1 MGEILVGE
9 TSTRTRKGRFVAYFP
24 GLNLLFI
31 HVPKTAGNTITSEL
45 IQYEPAQ
52 PPTKILLP
60 GMDGLNRFELKDGFS
75 GKKHT
80 NLRDYQAAMPADLFK
95 ELTVVFVYR
104 NPVDRLV
111 SFFYSPHRSA
121 ERGDSRLGL
130 REFLHLLRKQPPL
143 DHYLGLANPPFPR
156 QLISLRFR
164 SLDSD
169 WTVLAS
175 RLGLGQGG
183 SLPRYNLSS
192 VQEVV
197 RKTWPIFWLAMLATR
212 HRSDF
217 AYRLG
222 FGFETGLSS
231 RWRLWPQKRLRL

>member
-1 MGEILVGE
+1 
-9 TSTRTRKGRFVAYFP
+9 
-24 GLNLLFI
+24 
-31 HVPKTAGNTITSEL
+31 
-45 IQYEPAQ
+45 
-52 PPTKILLP
+52 
-60 GMDGLNRFELKDGFS
+60 
-75 GKKHT
+75 
-80 NLRDYQAAMPADLFK
+80 MPADLFK

-121 ERGDSRLGL
+121 ERGDRLLGL
-130 REFLHLLRKQPPL
+130 RGFLHLLRTHPTL

-175 RLGLGQGG
+175 RLGLGTGWL
-183 SLPRYNLSS
+183 LPRYNISS
-192 VQEVV
+192 VQGV

-231 RWRLWPQKRLRL
+231 RWRLWPRKRLRL